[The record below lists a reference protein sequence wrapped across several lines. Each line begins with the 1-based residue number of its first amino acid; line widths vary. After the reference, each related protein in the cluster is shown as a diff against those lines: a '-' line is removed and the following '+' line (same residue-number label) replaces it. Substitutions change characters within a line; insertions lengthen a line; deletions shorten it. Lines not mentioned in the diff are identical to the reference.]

1 MKYASMESEKMTG
14 GKNMALPNFQENLQK
29 YAKLLV
35 SKGINVKSGDW
46 VKLTITV
53 DQAALARLITKE
65 SYELGAEKVIVKWA
79 DDEISKLH
87 YIHQTEDVLTNI
99 PEYEIQESEDH
110 ILKHRVSRLTIL
122 SSDPGLLN
130 EVDPTKVAAY
140 QREAGKAF
148 KVQRVATQNDDIKWT
163 VAAAAGA
170 GWAAKVFP
178 HLATTEEQVDAL
190 WDQIFKTCRVYTNDP
205 VAAWDEHK
213 KTLNEKATKLNEIQ
227 FDALHYTAPG
237 TDLTIGLPKN
247 HIWACAESYNPKGEE
262 FIANMPTE
270 EIFTS
275 PDTRRM
281 EGVVRST
288 KPLSYAGTLIEGI
301 EVHFKDGKIVDIS
314 AEKGDET
321 IKKLVFDNDGGTGLG
336 EVALV
341 PDPSPISQSGII
353 FFNTLFDEN
362 ASNHLAIG
370 SAYPTTIQG
379 GTKMSE
385 EELKEHGI
393 NTGTVHVDFM
403 IGSNKMDID
412 GIKQDGT
419 IIPIFRNGDWAI

>member
-1 MKYASMESEKMTG
+1 
-14 GKNMALPNFQENLQK
+14 MALPNFQENLQK